1 MKKNPVILTIDTS
14 GIRDTKVTLLVGNAR
29 YERHTAEKFPRSQT
43 VLPFIAEVLR
53 EADLPLTA
61 ITGITVNTGPGS
73 YTGLRVGITVANMLS
88 TLLAVPV
95 NGKKTL
101 AVPSYS

>member
-1 MKKNPVILTIDTS
+1 MKNTPVILAIDTS
-14 GIRDTKVTLLVGNAR
+14 GIRDTNVSLTVGAKT
-29 YERHTAEKFPRSQT
+29 YTRHTAEKLPRSQT

-53 EADLPLTA
+53 EANLPLSAVTE
-61 ITGITVNTGPGS
+61 ITVNTGPGS
-73 YTGLRVGITVANMLS
+73 YTGLRVGITVANTLA

-101 AVPSYS
+101 AVPTYS